1 MRKRTIVILS
11 AVVVLF
17 AAAAAGY
24 IGIGRYYQDHF
35 FEHTTVNGLDISDLT
50 VSEAEALVA
59 EQVEDYQITVRTREG
74 NTEVIQ
80 GADIGYQFVSGGE
93 IEGFLELQN
102 RFAWLPALFG
112 SWQSYQMEA
121 SVTSDEVLMREAA
134 DQMACMQE
142 ANVTKPQDAYL
153 DVQDGNYVVVPE
165 VQGNELDQGKVYD
178 VLREA
183 IANNETE
190 VDLEAL
196 DCYRKPSI
204 TSEDEAL
211 NAEASVRNR
220 YSSLSVTYQLGG
232 GVTEVLDSETIAS
245 WFSLDEEQNP
255 VFDRTAVAAWVN
267 QLADQYDTIGTW
279 PPFVTSNGETVW
291 VEARTYG
298 WQIDRESE
306 TEALY
311 QILLSG
317 DSAQREP
324 VWYETAW
331 TRGENDIGNTYVEID
346 YTNQRMWYYKDG
358 VLLVETSVVTGNV
371 SQGMSSPEGI
381 FCLVGKEQNAVLKG
395 EGYETPVS
403 YWMPF
408 YGGVGIHDAD
418 SWRTSYGGTIYQYSG
433 SHGCINTPTAQAAIL
448 FENIEIG
455 TPIIC
460 YSSSVNY
467 GYGETET
474 SGGQTDDTQNV
485 SGQTTDSAQGDGTVT
500 DDTIVILDG
509 GGTGD
514 EEDWADESLY
524 YGTNDGVII
533 DDVIVLPDTTG
544 Q

>member
-1 MRKRTIVILS
+1 
-11 AVVVLF
+11 
-17 AAAAAGY
+17 
-24 IGIGRYYQDHF
+24 
-35 FEHTTVNGLDISDLT
+35 
-50 VSEAEALVA
+50 
-59 EQVEDYQITVRTREG
+59 
-74 NTEVIQ
+74 
-80 GADIGYQFVSGGE
+80 
-93 IEGFLELQN
+93 
-102 RFAWLPALFG
+102 
-112 SWQSYQMEA
+112 
-121 SVTSDEVLMREAA
+121 
-134 DQMACMQE
+134 
-142 ANVTKPQDAYL
+142 
-153 DVQDGNYVVVPE
+153 
-165 VQGNELDQGKVYD
+165 
-178 VLREA
+178 
-183 IANNETE
+183 
-190 VDLEAL
+190 
-196 DCYRKPSI
+196 
-204 TSEDEAL
+204 
-211 NAEASVRNR
+211 
-220 YSSLSVTYQLGG
+220 
-232 GVTEVLDSETIAS
+232 
-245 WFSLDEEQNP
+245 
-255 VFDRTAVAAWVN
+255 
-267 QLADQYDTIGTW
+267 
-279 PPFVTSNGETVW
+279 
-291 VEARTYG
+291 
-298 WQIDRESE
+298 
-306 TEALY
+306 
-311 QILLSG
+311 
-317 DSAQREP
+317 
-324 VWYETAW
+324 
-331 TRGENDIGNTYVEID
+331 
-346 YTNQRMWYYKDG
+346 
-358 VLLVETSVVTGNV
+358 
-371 SQGMSSPEGI
+371 MSSPEGI